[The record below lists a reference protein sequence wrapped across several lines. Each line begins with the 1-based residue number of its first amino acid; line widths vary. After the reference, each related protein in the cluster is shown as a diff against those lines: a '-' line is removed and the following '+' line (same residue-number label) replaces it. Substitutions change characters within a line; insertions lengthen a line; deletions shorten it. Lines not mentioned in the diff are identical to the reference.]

1 VSLSFDSLLYDNDDT
16 TTLPP
21 ARTWYKDNV
30 DASDKH
36 REPEDSIANW
46 TIKLGKSTYK
56 VHKGILGQGVHKS
69 GYFNHIFL
77 RWTQGTNDITDLTLS
92 LHTHCHHAWEAV
104 LDFVYMDSI
113 IVAASPDD
121 WTKHLFKTASTVVS
135 TFKIAHFLLMP
146 SLMRI
151 CVNHMKNNLT
161 HETAYPMLRKAL
173 VLSPG
178 LDAIIHNCI
187 SNLALEF
194 NQCDAKSFV
203 GLPLETISTILS
215 RANTDEFKAKPLKI
229 SNAIAACLRDLD
241 SDNASQE
248 QYFHGLTGSL
258 SRVAAEDA
266 IFLFAKSIEYKHDG
280 VRQLSL
286 LTVTGCFCQK
296 KIWENIALIQDHQ
309 AVCELLGRDELNA
322 PEDCVFQAIKL
333 YCETKG
339 DALSSEERTEIWKTC
354 RFVHLNNKETI
365 LDLINVNDLPP
376 LFVKLALVGSLIH
389 SKFGQENFDALALAG
404 TVLKKR
410 TGNLARDLSDGT
422 SCLCRWKSMTG
433 KYYKCTI
440 RSRNK
445 DGTFIIDYEDGD
457 EDTIVEMERLCF
469 EPSHKT

>member
-1 VSLSFDSLLYDNDDT
+1 
-16 TTLPP
+16 
-21 ARTWYKDNV
+21 
-30 DASDKH
+30 
-36 REPEDSIANW
+36 
-46 TIKLGKSTYK
+46 
-56 VHKGILGQGVHKS
+56 
-69 GYFNHIFL
+69 
-77 RWTQGTNDITDLTLS
+77 
-92 LHTHCHHAWEAV
+92 
-104 LDFVYMDSI
+104 
-113 IVAASPDD
+113 
-121 WTKHLFKTASTVVS
+121 
-135 TFKIAHFLLMP
+135 
-146 SLMRI
+146 
-151 CVNHMKNNLT
+151 MKNNLT
-161 HETAYPMLRKAL
+161 HETAHPMLRKAL

-266 IFLFAKSIEYKHDG
+266 LFLLAKSIEYKHDG
-280 VRQLSL
+280 VRQLSI

-296 KIWENIALIQDHQ
+296 EIWENIALIQDHQ

-376 LFVKLALVGSLIH
+376 FFVKLALVGSLIH

-422 SCLCRWKSMTG
+422 SCRCRWKSMKG
-433 KYYKCTI
+433 VYYKCTI

-469 EPSHKT
+469 EPSHKTKGHIRCACHQ